1 MTTPFYSATVVPRRA
16 CHLPYQP
23 SLMVQ
28 GGTSEGMPH
37 VDQDILSLVNDQ
49 DVK

>member
-1 MTTPFYSATVVPRRA
+1 MTTPFYSATVVPRCA
-16 CHLPYQP
+16 CHIPYQP
-23 SLMVQ
+23 LLMVQ